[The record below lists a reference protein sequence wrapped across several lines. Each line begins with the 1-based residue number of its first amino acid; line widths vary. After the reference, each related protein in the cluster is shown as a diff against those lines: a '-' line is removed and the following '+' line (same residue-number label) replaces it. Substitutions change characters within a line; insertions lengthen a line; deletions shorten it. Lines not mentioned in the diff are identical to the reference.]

1 MPSVMGTS
9 DIQSGQA
16 PPGEITQ
23 NQTEQRKQ
31 KTGQALQLSL
41 LLMDVN

>member
-1 MPSVMGTS
+1 MLSATGTS
-9 DIQSGQA
+9 DTQSGQA

-23 NQTEQRKQ
+23 NEMGKRKE
-31 KTGQALQLSL
+31 KAGNALQLSS